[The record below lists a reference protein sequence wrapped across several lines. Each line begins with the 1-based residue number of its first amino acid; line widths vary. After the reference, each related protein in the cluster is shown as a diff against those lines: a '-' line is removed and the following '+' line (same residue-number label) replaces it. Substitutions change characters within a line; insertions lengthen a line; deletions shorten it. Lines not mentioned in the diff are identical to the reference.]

1 MKVVFF
7 MYIKIWTMIMTMT
20 IKIKYSSLTHTYLTH
35 EFSLGSH
42 SLTVVSLAPDAI
54 KDRKG
59 CQSTVLTSAS

>member
-1 MKVVFF
+1 MS
-7 MYIKIWTMIMTMT
+7 